1 MSLKDTWAKW
11 EKEEKE
17 RKPVIKSYQ
26 WVDRN
31 GYICNGESEEWH
43 FSIYDFILKL
53 KSAIKITLVLYF
65 TYVAFCL
72 FFILQGNK
80 FMHVPTTIEGTIAAL
95 LRLYVVVAIIRCYKY
110 ICGAICTI
118 VGTIFL
124 LAFIAI
130 VLGILFFGIRAIV

>member
-1 MSLKDTWAKW
+1 M
-11 EKEEKE
+11 
-17 RKPVIKSYQ
+17 
-26 WVDRN
+26 
-31 GYICNGESEEWH
+31 
-43 FSIYDFILKL
+43 KL

-65 TYVAFCL
+65 AYVAFCL

>member
-1 MSLKDTWAKW
+1 MSFKDTWTRW

-43 FSIYDFILKL
+43 FSIYDFIMKL

-65 TYVAFCL
+65 AYVAFCL

-95 LRLYVVVAIIRCYKY
+95 LRLYVVVALVRCYKY
-110 ICGAICTI
+110 VWRAVT
-118 VGTIFL
+118 T
-124 LAFIAI
+124 
-130 VLGILFFGIRAIV
+130 VLGIILLIGLTILICTVLFYSIRAIV

>member
-1 MSLKDTWAKW
+1 M
-11 EKEEKE
+11 
-17 RKPVIKSYQ
+17 
-26 WVDRN
+26 
-31 GYICNGESEEWH
+31 
-43 FSIYDFILKL
+43 KL

-65 TYVAFCL
+65 AYVAFCL

-80 FMHVPTTIEGTIAAL
+80 FMHIPTTIEGTIAAL

-118 VGTIFL
+118 VGTIL
-124 LAFIAI
+124 LFVFIAI